1 MKPAPTSSRKRPTGL
16 RAFPAEVSLQLTL
29 AGFLL
34 MSALSAAAGPADVL
48 EAHALCNAE
57 SLCVFTVT
65 VKHADSGWQHYAN
78 RWEVLGPDDEVLATR
93 TLRHPHVG
101 QQPFTRKLPAVQ
113 LSETLTTVRIRAHD
127 RVHGYG
133 GAEVS
138 VELER

>member
-1 MKPAPTSSRKRPTGL
+1 
-16 RAFPAEVSLQLTL
+16 
-29 AGFLL
+29 

-48 EAHALCNAE
+48 EAHARCNAE

-78 RWEVLGPDDEVLATR
+78 RWEVLGPDDEVVATR

-101 QQPFTRKLPAVQ
+101 QQPFTRKLPRVQ